1 MVRLLLVG
9 RDTGKFPDVQAS
21 LRQGTWKIGP
31 EDLSAFIYRD
41 QASCL
46 GSISGQKAS
55 TRTGVEA
62 GVRNI
67 TKHRP
72 HITSSGI
79 FSSTLSIVFHV
90 FPHWTAS
97 IEADLELVWH

>member
-67 TKHRP
+67 TSIVPISLPLGYFRP
-72 HITSSGI
+72 H
-79 FSSTLSIVFHV
+79 
-90 FPHWTAS
+90 
-97 IEADLELVWH
+97 